1 MVAGTNNSNNKN
13 SNTSNAA
20 ADQKTPLLG
29 SGGGGGGN
37 QHYSTTPRPP
47 VSRPKYKRRRSSFD
61 ASTYN
66 SAGQSPGYVR
76 SSAASSIHEPLTL
89 SDPGLDLRRLLGLTI
104 CMAGVQFTWTVELSY
119 GTPYLLSL
127 NLSKELTALVWIA
140 GPLSGLLVQPLIG
153 AFSDKCTSRFGKRR
167 PFIVI
172 AGLLTCFSMIGV
184 AYARE
189 IAHVIVR
196 LQYGDDEQ
204 DLDIV
209 GQASRTY
216 AIVVA
221 VAAFYFLDF
230 TLNAVQAI
238 CRALI
243 LDIPPLWQ
251 QDEANAWSARMCNSS
266 MVIGYFVGFVD
277 LVKLLPW
284 LGDSQIKVFCAV
296 AIVVF
301 CATLGITCVTTH
313 EKKLDRADDED
324 NQPWYSTFVYI
335 WRAFRWLPRPVQTL
349 CNTQFF
355 AWMGWFPF
363 LFYSTQWVS
372 DIYFSTHPSNKG
384 TDDNWA
390 DGTRAGS
397 FALLCYS
404 IVSVIAGVVIPAF
417 VSRYEKAIRWFS
429 LTNVYTASH
438 LVVAGALLSAW
449 FVDSVAGATV
459 VLAVM
464 GIPWAIVLWVPFS
477 LVGEFVSY
485 EDEQRQK
492 AQFVDG
498 VTASLTG
505 SSSSSSPAR
514 MEDQQEDFD
523 AGMILGVHNMY
534 IVFPQFAVAIIAA
547 FIFAAADALD
557 PENGGKQDSS
567 SVAPVLAFGGMMALI
582 AAAFSRFVVRVK

>member
-1 MVAGTNNSNNKN
+1 MAGNSNEA
-13 SNTSNAA
+13 SDT
-20 ADQKTPLLG
+20 KTPLLG
-29 SGGGGGGN
+29 QQ
-37 QHYSTTPRPP
+37 QHHYNTTARPP

-76 SSAASSIHEPLTL
+76 SSASSFHEPLVL
-89 SDPGLDLRRLLGLTI
+89 SDPGLSLSKILGLTI

-127 NLSKELTALVWIA
+127 NLSKELTALVWLA

-189 IAHVIVR
+189 IAHLIANV
-196 LQYGDDEQ
+196 LYGDD
-204 DLDIV
+204 LDAV
-209 GQASRTY
+209 SHATRTY
-216 AIVVA
+216 AILVA
-221 VAAFYFLDF
+221 VASFYFLDF

-243 LDIPPLWQ
+243 LDVPPLWQ
-251 QDEANAWSARMCNSS
+251 QDEANAWSARMCNSA

-277 LVKLLPW
+277 LVKLCPW
-284 LGDSQIKVFCAV
+284 LGNTQIKVFCAV
-296 AIVVF
+296 AILVF
-301 CATLGITCVTTH
+301 CITLAITCVTTQ
-313 EKKLDRADDED
+313 EKKLDREEED

-335 WRAFRWLPRPVQTL
+335 WRAFRFLPRPVQTL

-372 DIYFSTHPSNKG
+372 DIYFSTHPSDKG
-384 TDDNWA
+384 TDGNWA
-390 DGTRAGS
+390 EGTRAGS

-404 IVSVIAGVVIPAF
+404 VISVIAGVVIPAV
-417 VSRYEKAIRWFS
+417 VSKYEKTKTWLS

-438 LVVAGALLSAW
+438 LVVAAALLSAW
-449 FVDSVAGATV
+449 FVKSVAGATV
-459 VLAVM
+459 VLAIM

-485 EDEQRQK
+485 EDERRQSQ
-492 AQFVDG
+492 QFVDAVSAG
-498 VTASLTG
+498 VAGT
-505 SSSSSSPAR
+505 SSPR
-514 MEDQQEDFD
+514 LEDQQEDFD

-547 FIFAAADALD
+547 FIFAAADAVD
-557 PENGGKQDSS
+557 SPEGKDESS
-567 SVAPVLAFGGMMALI
+567 SVASVLAFGGMMALI
-582 AAAFSRFVVRVK
+582 AAAFSRFVIRVKS

>member
-1 MVAGTNNSNNKN
+1 MVAVNHKDT
-13 SNTSNAA
+13 TV
-20 ADQKTPLLG
+20 DQKTPLIG
-29 SGGGGGGN
+29 QQQ
-37 QHYSTTPRPP
+37 QHYNTTPKPP

-76 SSAASSIHEPLTL
+76 SSAASSYHEPLTL
-89 SDPGLDLRRLLGLTI
+89 SDPGLDLQKLLGLTI

-167 PFIVI
+167 PFIVV
-172 AGLLTCFSMIGV
+172 AGLLTIISMLGV
-184 AYARE
+184 AYAKE
-189 IAHVIVR
+189 IAHMFAI
-196 LQYGDDEQ
+196 LQYSDE
-204 DLDIV
+204 DIETIDH
-209 GQASRTY
+209 ATRSY
-216 AIVVA
+216 AIIVA
-221 VAAFYFLDF
+221 VASFYFLDF

-251 QDEANAWSARMCNSS
+251 QDEANAWSARMCNSA

-277 LVKLLPW
+277 LVELLPW

-296 AIVVF
+296 AIAVF
-301 CATLGITCVTTH
+301 CITLSITCVTTQ
-313 EKKLDRADDED
+313 EKKLDRVNDDDE
-324 NQPWYSTFVYI
+324 PWYHTFMYI
-335 WRAFRWLPRPVQTL
+335 WRAFKDLPRPVQTL

-372 DIYFSTHPSNKG
+372 DIYFSTHPSKKA
-384 TDDNWA
+384 TDGNWA

-397 FALLCYS
+397 FALLLYS
-404 IVSVIAGVVIPAF
+404 IISVVAGVVLPAL
-417 VSRYEKAIRWFS
+417 VARYEKTIRWFS
-429 LTNVYTASH
+429 LTNIYTASH
-438 LVVAGALLSAW
+438 LIVAGALISAW
-449 FVDSVAGATV
+449 FIDSVAGATA
-459 VLAVM
+459 VLAIM
-464 GIPWAIVLWVPFS
+464 GIPWAIVLWIPFS

-485 EDEQRQK
+485 EDDRRQN
-492 AQFVDG
+492 AQFVKA
-498 VTASLTG
+498 VTNSINAST
-505 SSSSSSPAR
+505 STTPAR
-514 MEDQQEDFD
+514 LEDQQQNDNEDFD

-534 IVFPQFAVAIIAA
+534 IVFPQFAVAGISSV
-547 FIFAAADALD
+547 IFAAADVLD
-557 PENGGKQDSS
+557 PTTPDHGEGGGGAAGGES

-582 AAAFSRFVVRVK
+582 AAAVSRFVIRVK